1 MGSFFLP
8 KRGNLRADGT
18 AGEDPFTTDKRP
30 PELFSVAAMGGSFSG
45 LPELL
50 AFPTSPQIVWVLPS
64 RAAAAPCDVPD
75 SARCRPGPCGTLWP
89 EGAQR
94 AMFCALS
101 SVLRPTVT
109 KLSTLGPGGR
119 LRKLLEAEF
128 LTEGPDHCTAVM
140 GNYLSWFLG
149 WPRAR
154 VLPRAQKHRSL
165 PSRPVLRS
173 QVQDCCKV
181 VYIHGKRQVH
191 TRPLPTAP
199 PDWDYA
205 RIRREMVPEAWRRFP
220 NRPPLL
226 SLTGPDFSEAHL
238 AYTKRRLWKARHP
251 RPICSLVTVKISPPE
266 HRGEPVQASPPA
278 EAPDPCARETVLK
291 ALSQCDKGKRKFDE
305 PLWFEV
311 SDTKQRP
318 SPRLSAFKP
327 IRRHGEVPA
336 FVLRP
341 GPLRRSLHSP
351 AAVSSRRSSLPSACG
366 LPYCRKYP
374 GHSPVAEPP
383 REL

>member
-1 MGSFFLP
+1 MLCT
-8 KRGNLRADGT
+8 L
-18 AGEDPFTTDKRP
+18 
-30 PELFSVAAMGGSFSG
+30 SG
-45 LPELL
+45 
-50 AFPTSPQIVWVLPS
+50 
-64 RAAAAPCDVPD
+64 
-75 SARCRPGPCGTLWP
+75 
-89 EGAQR
+89 
-94 AMFCALS
+94 
-101 SVLRPTVT
+101 VLRPTVT
-109 KLSTLGPGGR
+109 KLSTLGPGRR

-128 LTEGPDHCTAVM
+128 LTEGPDDCTAVM

-173 QVQDCCKV
+173 QVQDRCKV
-181 VYIHGKRQVH
+181 VYVHGKRWVR

-205 RIRREMVPEAWRRFP
+205 RIRRELIPEAWRRFP

-238 AYTKRRLWKARHP
+238 AYMKRWLWKARHP
-251 RPICSLVTVKISPPE
+251 RPVRSLVTVKIAPPE
-266 HRGEPVQASPPA
+266 HKGEPVQASPPL

-291 ALSQCDKGKRKFDE
+291 ALSQCSKGKRKFDE

-311 SDTKQRP
+311 SDTKRSKQSP

-336 FVLRP
+336 FVPRP
-341 GPLRRSLHSP
+341 GPLRRSRHSP
-351 AAVSSRRSSLPSACG
+351 AAVSSRRSSLPSAHR
-366 LPYCRKYP
+366 LPYCKKYAS
-374 GHSPVAEPP
+374 HSPVVEPP